1 MQITLSIIKRRQKQY
16 GYDFYEVQEQGS
28 KRKFIGMKEDVLAKA
43 EQLLEA
49 MKGEENENA

>member
-1 MQITLSIIKRRQKQY
+1 MQITLSITKRHQKQY
-16 GYDFYEVQEQGS
+16 DYDFYEVQEQGS

-49 MKGEENENA
+49 MKGETKC

>member
-1 MQITLSIIKRRQKQY
+1 MQITLSIIKRHQQQY
-16 GYDFYEVQEQGS
+16 DYDFYEVQEQGS